1 MIHLLQLLKIVLIL
15 QILISM
21 KQVQVDSLRVQSSPL
36 IKLRGRYIVKEAMDE
51 YIVAW
56 SKDQVST

>member
-1 MIHLLQLLKIVLIL
+1 
-15 QILISM
+15 M

-51 YIVAW
+51 YIVA
-56 SKDQVST
+56 

>member
-1 MIHLLQLLKIVLIL
+1 
-15 QILISM
+15 
-21 KQVQVDSLRVQSSPL
+21 
-36 IKLRGRYIVKEAMDE
+36 LRGRYIVKEAMDE